1 MPEPPVPEPPTVLA
15 EFLVTERATIL
26 QIVRA
31 DLDQPAVET
40 IPLGR
45 EELRRLVRDTLA
57 VAGPTSRFRS
67 RDPSTW
73 TEPLSMLIEPV
84 TRHCAPGDVVW
95 LVPHDVLHHVPM
107 HALDTGAG
115 PLIDRNPVCYS
126 PSASVMRYCRAKSRP
141 GRRQV
146 LVYADSRP
154 EAPLVHA
161 YGQVGVL
168 TRLYAE
174 HATARVQAAA
184 TIGTLAGDLD
194 AHAGGVGV
202 LHLAC
207 HGYFTGDD
215 PLRSG
220 LLLAPGPEDDGLLTV
235 ERIMGMRMPAELITL
250 SACESGISE
259 RHAGDE
265 LIGLTRALI
274 YAGAASVVVS
284 LWAVDDL
291 STSMFMNYFY
301 GALAAG
307 TPRAQALRTA
317 QILLRGTTRGDVV
330 DHCRQSLATTG
341 EDRAVQRRVLLRSL
355 ADAHYAAGDFAA
367 ALDGYE
373 ELAGGGAAPD
383 PRLLTALARARA
395 ALRHP
400 GRAPADYDVLAFAHP
415 YYWAPFVLVG
425 DWR

>member
-1 MPEPPVPEPPTVLA
+1 MPGEPSAVLA
-15 EFLVTERATIL
+15 EFLVTERATVL
-26 QIVRA
+26 QIVRG

-57 VAGPTSRFRS
+57 VAGPTSRFRA
-67 RDPSTW
+67 RDPSAW

-84 TRHCAPGDVVW
+84 TRHSAPGDVVW

-115 PLIDRNPVCYS
+115 PLIGRNPVCYS
-126 PSASVMRYCRAKSRP
+126 PSASVMRYCRTKSRP

-161 YGQVGVL
+161 HGQVSEL
-168 TRLYAE
+168 TRLYAGRV
-174 HATARVQAAA
+174 TARGQAAA
-184 TIGTLAGDLD
+184 TIGALTGDLRE
-194 AHAGGVGV
+194 HPGGVGV

-220 LLLAPGPEDDGLLTV
+220 LLLAPGPDDDGLLTV
-235 ERIMGMRMPAELITL
+235 ERIMGMRLPTELITL

-291 STSMFMNYFY
+291 STSMFMGYFY
-301 GALAAG
+301 GALAGGA
-307 TPRAQALRTA
+307 PRAQALRTA
-317 QILLRGTTRGDVV
+317 QLLLRGTTRGDVV
-330 DHCRQSLATTG
+330 EHCRRSLAATG
-341 EDRAVQRRVLLRSL
+341 EDPSGQRRALLRGL
-355 ADAHYAAGDFAA
+355 ADAHFAAGDFAA
-367 ALDGYE
+367 ALAGYR
-373 ELAGGGAAPD
+373 ELAGDGVPPG
-383 PRLLTALARARA
+383 PRLLTATARARA
-395 ALRHP
+395 ALRHATP
-400 GRAPADYDVLAFAHP
+400 APPDYDVPAFGHP

>member
-1 MPEPPVPEPPTVLA
+1 MSDARTILA
-15 EFLVTERATIL
+15 EFLVTDQATVL
-26 QIVRA
+26 QLVRS
-31 DLDQPAVET
+31 DSDEPAVET

-45 EELRRLVRDTLA
+45 RELRRLVRDTLT
-57 VAGPTSRFRS
+57 VGGPTSRFRF
-67 RDPSTW
+67 RDPSAW

-84 TRHCAPGDVVW
+84 SRRCEPGDVVW

-115 PLIDRNPVCYS
+115 PLIERNPVCYS
-126 PSASVMRYCRAKSRP
+126 PSASVMRYCRAKSYRDRGP
-141 GRRQV
+141 V

-154 EAPLVHA
+154 DTPLIHA
-161 YGQVGVL
+161 YGQAGVL
-168 TRLYAE
+168 SRLYGD
-174 HATARVQAAA
+174 RVTSRVRAAA
-184 TIGTLAGDLD
+184 TVGALADDLRE
-194 AHAGGVGV
+194 HADGIGV

-220 LLLAPGPEDDGLLTV
+220 LLLAPEPGGDGLLTV
-235 ERIMGMRMPAELITL
+235 ERILGMRIPAELITL
-250 SACESGISE
+250 SACASGVSE
-259 RHAGDE
+259 TQAGDE

-291 STSMFMNYFY
+291 STSMFMGHFY
-301 GALAAG
+301 TALAAG
-307 TPRAQALRTA
+307 TPRARALQAA
-317 QILLRGTTRGDVV
+317 QQRLRGTSRGDVV
-330 DHCRQSLATTG
+330 EHCRRALAALDEERTV
-341 EDRAVQRRVLLRSL
+341 ERRLLLRGL

-367 ALDGYE
+367 ALNGYN
-373 ELAGGGAAPD
+373 ELADADAPAD
-383 PRLLTALARARA
+383 PRLLTALARTRA

-400 GRAPADYDVLAFAHP
+400 DAKPIDYDHLAYTHP
-415 YYWAPFVLVG
+415 YHWAPFVLVG